1 MRSLTLTPR
10 IAIRSP
16 RLAVPFPRIA
26 APSARSAIAGL
37 FVFALAC
44 HRGKDPD
51 AYGNFEAD
59 EVSVSAQA
67 SGQLTSFTPVE
78 GSTLRVG
85 EVVGI
90 VDTTQLALERAQLV
104 AQQQAT
110 TARVAEAGSQIQVYQ
125 AQLGIALRNYQRMQ
139 RLFDEHAAT
148 AQQRDQAERDYK
160 TLVAQI
166 EAAKAQQQS
175 VSRDATS
182 GSARVAQINDQIAK
196 SKIINP
202 EAGTVL
208 ATYVKTG
215 EVVQSGEPLYKIA
228 DVDTLILR
236 AYITEKQLSAV
247 KLGQQVQ
254 IHVDQGGGKLL
265 SLPGTVRWISTKAE
279 FTPTPVQ
286 TRDERADLVYAVKVY
301 VPNPKGALKIGM
313 PADLTLVTVPAK
325 QPS

>member
-1 MRSLTLTPR
+1 MHPTTLV
-10 IAIRSP
+10 
-16 RLAVPFPRIA
+16 RLALGLLVITPA
-26 APSARSAIAGL
+26 ACRRTKA
-37 FVFALAC
+37 
-44 HRGKDPD
+44 PD

-67 SGQLTSFTPVE
+67 SGQLTLFTPVE
-78 GSTLRVG
+78 GATLRVG

-90 VDTTQLALERAQLV
+90 VDTTQLGLERAQLV

-110 TARVAEAGSQIQVYQ
+110 SARVAEAGKQIGVYQ

-139 RLFDEHAAT
+139 RLFEERAAT
-148 AQQRDQAERDYK
+148 AQQRDQAERDYR

-175 VSRDATS
+175 VARDAS
-182 GSARVAQINDQIAK
+182 SSAARVAQISDQIAK
-196 SKIINP
+196 SKVINP
-202 EAGTVL
+202 QAGTVL

-215 EVVQSGEPLYKIA
+215 EVVQSGQALYKIA

-236 AYITEKQLSAV
+236 AYVTERQLSSV
-247 KLGQQVQ
+247 KLGQRVQV
-254 IHVDQGGGKLL
+254 HVDQGGGKLL
-265 SLPGTVRWISTKAE
+265 TLPGTVRWVATKAE

-301 VPNPKGALKIGM
+301 VPNPRGVLKIGM
-313 PADLTLVTVPAK
+313 PADLTLGPVPAAR
-325 QPS
+325 PS

>member
-1 MRSLTLTPR
+1 MRTLTFRSR
-10 IAIRSP
+10 IPLPSRRVAM
-16 RLAVPFPRIA
+16 AVSLIGA
-26 APSARSAIAGL
+26 
-37 FVFALAC
+37 VAC
-44 HRGKDPD
+44 RGGKDPD

-78 GSTLRVG
+78 GSALRVG
-85 EVVGI
+85 EVVGV

-104 AQQQAT
+104 AQQQAA
-110 TARVAEAGSQIQVYQ
+110 TARVAEAGQQIGVYQ
-125 AQLGIALRNYQRMQ
+125 AQIGIALRNYERMQ
-139 RLFDEHAAT
+139 RLFEQHAAT
-148 AQQRDQAERDYK
+148 AQQRDQAERDYR

-166 EAAKAQQQS
+166 GAAKAQQQS
-175 VSRDATS
+175 VSRDVSTGA
-182 GSARVAQINDQIAK
+182 ARVAQITDQIAK
-196 SKIINP
+196 SRVINP

-215 EVVQSGEPLYKIA
+215 EVVQSGQALYKVA

-236 AYITEKQLSAV
+236 AYITEKQLSGV

-254 IHVDQGGGKLL
+254 VHIDQGGGKLL

-301 VPNPKGALKIGM
+301 VPNPRGALKIGM
-313 PADLTLVTVPAK
+313 PADITLGAAPVK

>member
-1 MRSLTLTPR
+1 MRQQTLSPR
-10 IAIRSP
+10 IALW
-16 RLAVPFPRIA
+16 LATVLSA
-26 APSARSAIAGL
+26 ASG
-37 FVFALAC
+37 C
-44 HRGKDPD
+44 HRGSTPD

-67 SGQLTSFTPVE
+67 SGQLMSFTPIE
-78 GSTLRVG
+78 GSRLRAG
-85 EVVGI
+85 ELVAI
-90 VDTTQLALERAQLV
+90 VDTSQLALERAQIV

-110 TARVAEAGSQIQVYQ
+110 SARVAEAGRQIGVYEVQ
-125 AQLGIALRNYQRMQ
+125 RAIALRNYERMQ
-139 RLFDEHAAT
+139 RLFEQRAAT

-182 GSARVAQINDQIAK
+182 SGARVAQISDQIAK
-196 SKIINP
+196 SKVINP

-236 AYITEKQLSAV
+236 AYVTEKQLSSI
-247 KLGQQVQ
+247 KLGQRVQV
-254 IHVDQGGGKLL
+254 HVDQGGGKLFTA
-265 SLPGTVRWISTKAE
+265 PGVIRWIATKAE

-286 TRDERADLVYAVKVY
+286 TRDERADLVYAVKIY
-301 VPNPKGALKIGM
+301 VANPNGVLKIGM
-313 PADLTLVTVPAK
+313 PADLTLGPTPGR

>member
-1 MRSLTLTPR
+1 MHLPTFSSR
-10 IAIRSP
+10 IVFAF
-16 RLAVPFPRIA
+16 AFV
-26 APSARSAIAGL
+26 SAI
-37 FVFALAC
+37 AC

-67 SGQLTSFTPVE
+67 SGQLASFTPAE
-78 GSTLRVG
+78 GSTLSVG
-85 EVVGI
+85 QVVGV

-110 TARVAEAGSQIQVYQ
+110 AARVTGAGKQVGVYQ
-125 AQLGIALRNYQRMQ
+125 AQLGIALRNYERMQ
-139 RLFDEHAAT
+139 RLFEQRAAT

-166 EAAKAQQQS
+166 EAAKAEQQS
-175 VSRDATS
+175 VARDASS
-182 GSARVAQINDQIAK
+182 GAARVAQINDQIAK
-196 SKIINP
+196 SKVINP

-215 EVVQSGEPLYKIA
+215 EVVQSGQPLYKIA

-247 KLGQQVQ
+247 KLGQEVQV
-254 IHVDQGGGKLL
+254 HVDQGGGKLL

-301 VPNPKGALKIGM
+301 VPNPKGVLKIGM
-313 PADLTLVTVPAK
+313 PADLTLGPVPATP
-325 QPS
+325 PS

>member
-1 MRSLTLTPR
+1 MRSFISPTR
-10 IAIRSP
+10 IAIGV
-16 RLAVPFPRIA
+16 LLVAT
-26 APSARSAIAGL
+26 
-37 FVFALAC
+37 LAC
-44 HRGKDPD
+44 HRGKEPD

-67 SGQLTSFTPVE
+67 SGQLTSFTPAE
-78 GSTLRVG
+78 GSMLRVG

-90 VDTTQLALERAQLV
+90 IDTTQLALERAQLV

-110 TARVAEAGSQIQVYQ
+110 AARVTEAGQQIQVYQ
-125 AQLGIALRNYQRMQ
+125 TQLALARRNYERMQ
-139 RLFDEHAAT
+139 RLFEQKAAT
-148 AQQRDQAERDYK
+148 AQQRDQAERDYR

-166 EAAKAQQQS
+166 GAAKAQQQS
-175 VSRDATS
+175 VSRDASS

-196 SKIINP
+196 SKVINP
-202 EAGTVL
+202 QAGTVL

-228 DVDTLILR
+228 NVDTLILR

-254 IHVDQGGGKLL
+254 VHIDQGGGKLL

-286 TRDERADLVYAVKVY
+286 TRDERADLVYAMKVY

-313 PADLTLVTVPAK
+313 PADMTLGALPPK

>member
-1 MRSLTLTPR
+1 MHLPTFSSR
-10 IAIRSP
+10 IAFAFAFVS
-16 RLAVPFPRIA
+16 AV
-26 APSARSAIAGL
+26 
-37 FVFALAC
+37 AC

-67 SGQLTSFTPVE
+67 SGQLASFTPAE
-78 GSTLRVG
+78 GSTLSVG
-85 EVVGI
+85 QVVGV

-110 TARVAEAGSQIQVYQ
+110 AARVTGAGKQVGVYQ
-125 AQLGIALRNYQRMQ
+125 AQLGIALRNYERMQ
-139 RLFDEHAAT
+139 RLFEQRAAT

-166 EAAKAQQQS
+166 EAAKAEQRS
-175 VSRDATS
+175 VARDASS
-182 GSARVAQINDQIAK
+182 GAARVAQINDQIAK
-196 SKIINP
+196 SKVINP

-215 EVVQSGEPLYKIA
+215 EVVQSGQPLYKIA

-247 KLGQQVQ
+247 KLGQDVQV
-254 IHVDQGGGKLL
+254 HVDQGGGKLL

-301 VPNPKGALKIGM
+301 VPNPKGVLKIGM
-313 PADLTLVTVPAK
+313 PADLTLGPVPATP
-325 QPS
+325 PS

>member
-1 MRSLTLTPR
+1 MRPFTFSQR
-10 IAIRSP
+10 IAIGVLLVS
-16 RLAVPFPRIA
+16 VV
-26 APSARSAIAGL
+26 S
-37 FVFALAC
+37 C
-44 HRGKDPD
+44 HRAKDPD

-78 GSTLRVG
+78 GAALRVG
-85 EVVGI
+85 EIVGV
-90 VDTTQLALERAQLV
+90 VDTTQLALERAQLI

-110 TARVAEAGSQIQVYQ
+110 AARVAEAGKQVEVYQ
-125 AQLGIALRNYQRMQ
+125 AQLGIALRNYERMQ
-139 RLFDEHAAT
+139 RLFEEKAAT
-148 AQQRDQAERDYK
+148 AQQRDQAERDYR

-166 EAAKAQQQS
+166 GAAKAQQQS

-182 GSARVAQINDQIAK
+182 SGARVAQINDQIAK
-196 SKIINP
+196 SKVINP

-215 EVVQSGEPLYKIA
+215 EVVQSGEPLYKVA

-236 AYITEKQLSAV
+236 AYITEKQLSGV

-254 IHVDQGGGKLL
+254 VHVDQGGGKLL
-265 SLPGTVRWISTKAE
+265 SVSGTVRWISTKAE

-286 TRDERADLVYAVKVY
+286 TRDERADLVYAMKVY

-313 PADLTLVTVPAK
+313 PADLTLGPVPAK

>member
-1 MRSLTLTPR
+1 MRTSTHSRR
-10 IAIRSP
+10 IAIGAAFIG
-16 RLAVPFPRIA
+16 AV
-26 APSARSAIAGL
+26 
-37 FVFALAC
+37 AC
-44 HRGKDPD
+44 RGGKEPD

-78 GSTLRVG
+78 GATLRVG
-85 EVVGI
+85 DVVGL

-104 AQQQAT
+104 AQQQAAG
-110 TARVAEAGSQIQVYQ
+110 ARVAEAGQQIGVYQ
-125 AQLGIALRNYQRMQ
+125 AQIGIALRNYGRMQ
-139 RLFDEHAAT
+139 RLFDQHAAT

-160 TLVAQI
+160 TLAAQI
-166 EAAKAQQQS
+166 GAAKAQQQS
-175 VSRDATS
+175 ISRDASSVT
-182 GSARVAQINDQIAK
+182 ARVAQINDQIAK
-196 SKIINP
+196 SRVINP

-215 EVVQSGEPLYKIA
+215 EVVQSGQALYKIA

-236 AYITEKQLSAV
+236 AYITEKQLSGV

-254 IHVDQGGGKLL
+254 VHVDQGGGNLL

-313 PADLTLVTVPAK
+313 PADLTLGAVPAK

>member
-1 MRSLTLTPR
+1 MRTLTFLPR
-10 IAIRSP
+10 IAILSRRRAIHS
-16 RLAVPFPRIA
+16 PRIA
-26 APSARSAIAGL
+26 IGL
-37 FVFALAC
+37 FLVTTVAC

-85 EVVGI
+85 EVVGV

-110 TARVAEAGSQIQVYQ
+110 AARVAEAGKQIEVYQ
-125 AQLGIALRNYQRMQ
+125 AQIGIALRNYERMQ
-139 RLFDEHAAT
+139 RLFEQHAAT
-148 AQQRDQAERDYK
+148 AQQRDQAERDYR
-160 TLVAQI
+160 TLAAQI
-166 EAAKAQQQS
+166 GAAKAQQQS
-175 VSRDATS
+175 VSHDASS
-182 GSARVAQINDQIAK
+182 GTARVAQINDQIAK
-196 SKIINP
+196 SKVINP

-215 EVVQSGEPLYKIA
+215 EVVQSGEALYKIA

-254 IHVDQGGGKLL
+254 VHVDQGGGNLL

-313 PADLTLVTVPAK
+313 PADITLGAVPAK

>member
-1 MRSLTLTPR
+1 MRPFTFSQR
-10 IAIRSP
+10 IAIGVLLVS
-16 RLAVPFPRIA
+16 V
-26 APSARSAIAGL
+26 
-37 FVFALAC
+37 VAC
-44 HRGKDPD
+44 HRAKDPD

-78 GSTLRVG
+78 GAALRVG
-85 EVVGI
+85 EIVGV
-90 VDTTQLALERAQLV
+90 VDTTQLALERAQLI

-110 TARVAEAGSQIQVYQ
+110 AARVAEAGKQVEVYQ
-125 AQLGIALRNYQRMQ
+125 AQLGIALRNYERMQ
-139 RLFDEHAAT
+139 RLFEEKAAT
-148 AQQRDQAERDYK
+148 AQQRDQAERDYR

-166 EAAKAQQQS
+166 GAAKAQQQS

-182 GSARVAQINDQIAK
+182 SGARVAQINDQIAK
-196 SKIINP
+196 SKVINP

-215 EVVQSGEPLYKIA
+215 EVVQSGEPLYKVA

-236 AYITEKQLSAV
+236 AYITEKQLSGV

-254 IHVDQGGGKLL
+254 VHVDQGGGKLL
-265 SLPGTVRWISTKAE
+265 SVSGTVRWISTKAE

-286 TRDERADLVYAVKVY
+286 TRDERADLVYAMKVY

-313 PADLTLVTVPAK
+313 PADLTLGPVPAK

>member
-1 MRSLTLTPR
+1 MRIRTLLR
-10 IAIRSP
+10 RVG
-16 RLAVPFPRIA
+16 LAPV
-26 APSARSAIAGL
+26 
-37 FVFALAC
+37 ALLITVGC
-44 HRGKDPD
+44 HRGSTPD

-67 SGQLTSFTPVE
+67 SGQLMSFTPIE
-78 GSTLRVG
+78 GARLHTG

-90 VDTTQLALERAQLV
+90 VDTAQLALERAQIV

-110 TARVAEAGSQIQVYQ
+110 AARVAEAGRQIGVYQ
-125 AQLGIALRNYQRMQ
+125 AQLDVARRNYERMQ
-139 RLFDEHAAT
+139 RLFEERAAT
-148 AQQRDQAERDYK
+148 AQQRDQAERDYR

-175 VSRDATS
+175 VSRDVASTT
-182 GSARVAQINDQIAK
+182 ARVAQINDQLAK
-196 SKIINP
+196 SRVVNP

-215 EVVQSGEPLYKIA
+215 EVVQSGQPLYKIA

-236 AYITEKQLSAV
+236 AYVTGKQLASV
-247 KLGQQVQ
+247 KIGQQVQ
-254 IHVDQGGGKLL
+254 VHIDQGGQIFTSAGV
-265 SLPGTVRWISTKAE
+265 VRWIATKAE

-286 TRDERADLVYAVKVY
+286 TRDERADLVYAIKVY
-301 VPNPKGALKIGM
+301 VPNPNGVLKIGM
-313 PADLTLVTVPAK
+313 PADLTLGPVPGR

>member
-1 MRSLTLTPR
+1 MRPLTFSPR
-10 IAIRSP
+10 IAIG
-16 RLAVPFPRIA
+16 L
-26 APSARSAIAGL
+26 L
-37 FVFALAC
+37 FVCAVAC
-44 HRGKDPD
+44 HRGKEPD

-78 GSTLRVG
+78 GSMLRAG
-85 EVVGI
+85 EVVGV

-110 TARVAEAGSQIQVYQ
+110 AARVAEAGKQVEVYQ
-125 AQLGIALRNYQRMQ
+125 AQLGIALRNYERMQ
-139 RLFDEHAAT
+139 RLFEEKAAT
-148 AQQRDQAERDYK
+148 AQQLDQAERDYR

-166 EAAKAQQQS
+166 GAAKAQQQS

-182 GSARVAQINDQIAK
+182 SGARVAQINDQIAK
-196 SKIINP
+196 SKVINP
-202 EAGTVL
+202 ESGTVL

-254 IHVDQGGGKLL
+254 VHIDQGDGKLL
-265 SLPGTVRWISTKAE
+265 SVPGTVRWISTKAE

-286 TRDERADLVYAVKVY
+286 TRDERADLVYAMKVY

-313 PADLTLVTVPAK
+313 PADLTLGPVPAK

>member
-1 MRSLTLTPR
+1 MRTHILSPR
-10 IAIRSP
+10 IAIG
-16 RLAVPFPRIA
+16 V
-26 APSARSAIAGL
+26 L
-37 FVFALAC
+37 FVSAAAC

-85 EVVGI
+85 EVVAV

-110 TARVAEAGSQIQVYQ
+110 TTRVGEAGKQIEVYQ
-125 AQLGIALRNYQRMQ
+125 AQIGIALRNYERMQ
-139 RLFDEHAAT
+139 RLFEEHAAT
-148 AQQRDQAERDYK
+148 AQQRDQAERDYR
-160 TLVAQI
+160 TLAAQI
-166 EAAKAQQQS
+166 GAAKAQQQS
-175 VSRDATS
+175 VSKDASS
-182 GSARVAQINDQIAK
+182 GSARVAQINDQIEK
-196 SKIINP
+196 SKVINP

-215 EVVQSGEPLYKIA
+215 EVVQSGQPLYKIA

-236 AYITEKQLSAV
+236 AYITEKQLSSV

-254 IHVDQGGGKLL
+254 VHVDQSGGKLL
-265 SLPGTVRWISTKAE
+265 TLPGTVRWISTKAE

-301 VPNPKGALKIGM
+301 VPNPRGALKIGM
-313 PADLTLVTVPAK
+313 PADITLGAVPAK

>member
-1 MRSLTLTPR
+1 MRVSSKKLRQR
-10 IAIRSP
+10 IPGALLLLVS
-16 RLAVPFPRIA
+16 
-26 APSARSAIAGL
+26 GL
-37 FVFALAC
+37 IGC
-44 HRGKDPD
+44 HRGSTPD

-67 SGQLTSFTPVE
+67 NGQLMSFTPIE
-78 GSTLRVG
+78 GARLRAG
-85 EVVGI
+85 ELVAI
-90 VDTTQLALERAQLV
+90 VDTTQLALERAQIV

-110 TARVAEAGSQIQVYQ
+110 AARVIEAGRQIAVYEVQ
-125 AQLGIALRNYQRMQ
+125 RGIALRNYQRMQ
-139 RLFDEHAAT
+139 RLFAERAAT

-175 VSRDATS
+175 VARDASSS
-182 GSARVAQINDQIAK
+182 GARVAQISDQIAK
-196 SKIINP
+196 SKVINP

-215 EVVQSGEPLYKIA
+215 EVVQTGQPLYKIA

-236 AYITEKQLSAV
+236 AYVTEKQLASI
-247 KLGQQVQ
+247 KLGQHVQV
-254 IHVDQGGGKLL
+254 HVDQGGGKLL
-265 SLPGTVRWISTKAE
+265 NTPGVVRWIATKAE

-301 VPNPKGALKIGM
+301 VANPSGVLKIGM
-313 PADLTLVTVPAK
+313 PADLTLGPTPGRHE
-325 QPS
+325 